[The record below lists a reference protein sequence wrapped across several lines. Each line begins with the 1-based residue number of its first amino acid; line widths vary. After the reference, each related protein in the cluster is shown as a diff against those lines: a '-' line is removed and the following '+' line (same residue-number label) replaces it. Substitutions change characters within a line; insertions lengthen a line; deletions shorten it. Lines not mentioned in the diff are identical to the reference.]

1 MDQNRYIIETS
12 AENPDLSR
20 NEIVSIKD
28 TYNNFDIIYNNE
40 KFFLVR
46 GDMDNLKDG
55 AFVNYISRILDKKD
69 NFERLKA
76 DIPDGKFFVRAS
88 GCGKNES
95 EFIESSIGKI
105 LNGKGR
111 ISFTSPNFKIRV
123 IKVNEWYLCI
133 QTYEKNKKDLES
145 RRAPLRPFFSPV
157 SLHPKYARYIVNT
170 SYTKKDDTLLDP
182 FCGTGGILIEAALTG
197 RKIIGNDASLNM
209 VMGAKLNLKYF
220 DIKNAVMYNQDIN
233 NLKLDKNV
241 DAIVTDMPY
250 GRSSTLN
257 KNDIQN
263 LYKNSFE
270 KFNEFLK
277 PHGHCSIIINNLDFL
292 EYSKKY
298 FKINKTIPVYQ
309 HKSLTRFFIAMEKI
323 N

>member
-1 MDQNRYIIETS
+1 MDQIRYIIETS
-12 AENPDLSR
+12 AENPDLSK
-20 NEIVSIKD
+20 NEIVSIKN
-28 TYNNFDIIYNNE
+28 TYRDFDIICNNE
-40 KFFLVR
+40 KFFLVK
-46 GDMDNLKDG
+46 GNINNLKDG
-55 AFVNYISRILDKKD
+55 SFVNYISRILDEKD
-69 NFERLKA
+69 DFKYFKA

-88 GCGKNES
+88 GCQKNES
-95 EFIESSIGKI
+95 ELIESNIGRI
-105 LNGKGR
+105 LNGRGK
-111 ISFTSPNFKIRV
+111 ISFTDPDFKIRA
-123 IKVNEWYLCI
+123 IKMNKWYLCI
-133 QTYEKNKKDLES
+133 QIYEKNKKDFES

-170 SYTKKDDTLLDP
+170 SYAKKDETVLDP

-197 RKIIGNDASLNM
+197 RKIIGNDSSLNM

-220 DIKNAVMYNQDIN
+220 DIKNSVMYNQDIN

-241 DAIVTDMPY
+241 DAIATDMPY

-263 LYKNSFE
+263 LYKNSFI

-277 PHGHCSIIINNLDFL
+277 THGHCSIIINNLDFL

-298 FKINKTIPVYQ
+298 FKINEIIPVYQ
-309 HKSLTRFFIAMEKI
+309 HKSLTRFFVTMEKI